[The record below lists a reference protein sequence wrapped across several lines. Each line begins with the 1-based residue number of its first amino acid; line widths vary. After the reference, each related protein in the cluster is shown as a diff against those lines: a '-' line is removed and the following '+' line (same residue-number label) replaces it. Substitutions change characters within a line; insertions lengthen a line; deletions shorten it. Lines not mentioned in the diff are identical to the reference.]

1 MLIIPAIDIIGGQC
15 VRLTKG
21 DYDTVKV
28 YGNDPLTIARQFEKN
43 GFTHLH
49 LVDLDGAKAGEV
61 VNWQVLEAVAGGTS
75 LKVDFSGGIKTK
87 AAVEKV
93 FSLGA
98 SQVAIGSLAVKDPEM
113 LVQWLEEFGAVRFV
127 LAADVNNRM
136 VATHGWQQQSGR
148 DIHDFLAFWL
158 SKGLNR
164 VLCTDISKDGML
176 QGPALDLYIELMTA
190 FPQMELIASGGVSS
204 MEDLSQLSAAGC
216 YAAVVGKA
224 IYEGRIGLGEL
235 SPEV

>member
-28 YGNDPLTIARQFEKN
+28 YGNDPLMVARQFEDK

-61 VNWQVLEAVAGGTS
+61 VNWQVLEAVAEGTS

-98 SQVAIGSLAVKDPEM
+98 AQVAIGSLAVKDPEM
-113 LVQWLEEFGAVRFV
+113 LVQWLETFGAARFV
-127 LAADVNNRM
+127 LAADVNDRM
-136 VATHGWQQQSGR
+136 VATHGWQQQSGQH
-148 DIHDFLAFWL
+148 IHDFLAFWL

-176 QGPALDLYIELMTA
+176 QGPALDLYIELLAA

-204 MEDLSQLSAAGC
+204 MEDISQLSAVGC

-224 IYEGRIGLGEL
+224 IYEGRIGLDEL
-235 SPEV
+235 SAEV